1 MKVVN
6 SYIFR
11 SVCAVLIGILLVY
24 NPSRITTLLVQVIGG
39 LFLLSGLLSII
50 SYLIIRFSDKATVI
64 PMFPLVGVGSFL
76 FGLFLGFFPSYF
88 VAYLMFLLGIL
99 LVLAGINQLWN
110 TVKLRKVLPF
120 SWWSFLLSIIF
131 MAIGIL
137 VIFKPM
143 ETASLPFILL
153 GCSMIIYG
161 ITELING
168 IRWRKFGKNEI
179 TITYDKNG
187 TD

>member
-11 SVCAVLIGILLVY
+11 SVCAVLVGILLVY
-24 NPSRITTLLVQVIGG
+24 NPTRITTLLVQVIGG

-50 SYLIIRFSDKATVI
+50 SYLIIRFSEKPAVI
-64 PMFPLVGVGSFL
+64 PMFPLVGVGSLL
-76 FGLFLGFFPSYF
+76 FGLFLGFFPGYF
-88 VAYLMFLLGIL
+88 IAYLMFLLGGL

-120 SWWSFLLSIIF
+120 NWWSFLLSLVF
-131 MAIGIL
+131 MAIGII
-137 VIFKPM
+137 VFFKPM

-168 IRWRKFGKNEI
+168 IRWRKYKKNEI
-179 TITYDKNG
+179 TVMYEE
-187 TD
+187 